1 MLASMKR
8 YTERERRQLLS
19 EYRDWNGSAAA
30 FCRKRGVSVGSL
42 SLWRRRYG
50 SVSKGSKGESG
61 AGAWLPVV
69 LESAG
74 RGGGE
79 PERYVLESAAGARIK
94 VPGSFDIAE
103 VRRLWELINERGGN
117 QE

>member
-1 MLASMKR
+1 MKR

-19 EYRDWNGSAAA
+19 EYKNWNGSAAD
-30 FCRKRGVSVGSL
+30 FCRKRRVSVGSL
-42 SLWRRRYG
+42 SLWRRRYEA
-50 SVSKGSKGESG
+50 VSERPDED
-61 AGAWLPVV
+61 AGGRAWLPVV

-79 PERYVLESAAGARIK
+79 AECYVLESATGARIK
-94 VPGSFDIAE
+94 VPGNFDIVD

-117 QE
+117 QG